1 MNKEQPTRGAPVR
14 RIATVVPAAIATVV
28 AVLTLSTG
36 TALAHDKGGSGHAK
50 ASHAVTKAEHKGEH
64 KGEHGQKGEHH
75 KVKPL
80 LTLVGVVSDTPTTTI
95 GSGSDTATSTI
106 TLDVRGGKRGGK
118 AKTAVL
124 TVDKSTVVRR
134 GDAAATAAD
143 LKPGDVVVARVRR
156 MPDGSLLAL
165 RVRAWAPRVHHEDDS
180 DQPAPAALT

>member
-1 MNKEQPTRGAPVR
+1 MNKEQPTQGAPVR
-14 RIATVVPAAIATVV
+14 RIATVVPAALATVV
-28 AVLTLSTG
+28 AVLTLTTG
-36 TALAHDKGGSGHAK
+36 TALAHDKGGSGHEK
-50 ASHAVTKAEHKGEH
+50 ASHAVNKGERN
-64 KGEHGQKGEHH
+64 GEHGQKGEHH

-106 TLDVRGGKRGGK
+106 TLDVRGGKRDGK
-118 AKTAVL
+118 ARTAVL